1 MIQNV
6 SRDWL
11 CPLNIFKE
19 ILKWL
24 NKEPSTTRGQN
35 SYLPDFYFHDKDST
49 TKNEVL
55 LRLILVGNIQ
65 SFYAFPDSC
74 KILTFIVLK
83 EVISRAMPWQLKS
96 LRAFMSIMYILWV
109 GNCWRNWPW
118 YRSKHWDWSLCIL
131 LWMRFERSCEK
142 NGTSENRTRSYQTE
156 YHQLSHWKLLNYILI
171 CCIQPFAWFVNCFMG
186 FDSFDSTR
194 NILNFINV
202 PVTLKISRF
211 DVDRIETFLDLSPT
225 IWGLWLNPRKTRN
238 GIKIKIIR

>member
-65 SFYAFPDSC
+65 SFYAFPDSF

-83 EVISRAMPWQLKS
+83 EVISTANCFMPWQLKS

-109 GNCWRNWPW
+109 DNC
-118 YRSKHWDWSLCIL
+118 
-131 LWMRFERSCEK
+131 
-142 NGTSENRTRSYQTE
+142 
-156 YHQLSHWKLLNYILI
+156 
-171 CCIQPFAWFVNCFMG
+171 
-186 FDSFDSTR
+186 
-194 NILNFINV
+194 
-202 PVTLKISRF
+202 
-211 DVDRIETFLDLSPT
+211 
-225 IWGLWLNPRKTRN
+225 
-238 GIKIKIIR
+238 